1 MKKVKNFDDYLFEA
15 VTPLPLLSI
24 NPDLI
29 SLQAVPDPKDSDE
42 QIIYL
47 TGPVNG
53 KTEKLSYK
61 ITPSYKNYAEF
72 NVKLKD
78 LKRGNVKDG
87 KGKVSFGLTGKAQPT
102 NWIIRKAL
110 MPFVPDKYLFEDP
123 EGKWLEFAVSKQQ
136 IDAAINELKTK
147 GGKEAFLIADSGI
160 KLKLTS
166 VV

>member
-24 NPDLI
+24 NPDLMG
-29 SLQAVPDPKDSDE
+29 LQAVPDPKNSDE

-47 TGPVNG
+47 SGPVNG
-53 KTEKLSYK
+53 KTQKLSYK
-61 ITPSYKNYAEF
+61 ISPSYKDYANF

-78 LKRGNVKDG
+78 LKRQKVADSN
-87 KGKVSFGLTGKAQPT
+87 GKVSFGLSGKAQPT
-102 NWIIRKAL
+102 NWLIRKAL
-110 MPFVPDKYLFEDP
+110 MLAVPDKNLVEDG
-123 EGKWLEFAVSKQQ
+123 EGKWLQFYVTKPQ

-147 GGKEAFLIADSGI
+147 EWKEAFLTADSGI
-160 KLKLTS
+160 KLKLTA